1 MKGAGLGG
9 SVANT
14 WGYRLERAA
23 DGTEVTEFF
32 AMPATLVN
40 RIYWILGGP
49 ARLRTNLAGMRATLE
64 RIKAVVEREQAD

>member
-1 MKGAGLGG
+1 MAGRRG
-9 SVANT
+9 
-14 WGYRLERAA
+14 RAA

-40 RIYWILGGP
+40 RVYWLLGGP

-64 RIKAVVEREQAD
+64 RIKAVVEREQAG